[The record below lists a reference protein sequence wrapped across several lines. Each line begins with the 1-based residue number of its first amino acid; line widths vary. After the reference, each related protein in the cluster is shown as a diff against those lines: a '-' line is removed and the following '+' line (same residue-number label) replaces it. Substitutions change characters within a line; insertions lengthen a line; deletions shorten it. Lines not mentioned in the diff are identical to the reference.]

1 MKMKER
7 QNPENGKKA
16 KNKKRSAAIIGVFAK
31 HNFYINGFTPEELKT
46 TLEDLGPTYVKI
58 GQIMSSRT
66 DLLPKAYCK
75 ELEKLRSD
83 VKPLPAELARAVIE
97 EESGKRID
105 EIYREFRDEPLG
117 SASIAQA
124 HYGVLK
130 DGTRVVT
137 KVQRP
142 GIADMM
148 REDFVLLKKLA
159 GMVSMSSEGEEDSDA
174 IDLKA
179 VLEELE
185 KVTWEE
191 LDFRVEAEHTRT
203 FRELCIEDDS
213 VVSCPK
219 IIDELTTERILTM
232 TFVDGYSLSHKEL
245 LEKDGYDRLEIGKAL
260 ANNYLHQVLDAGFF
274 HGDPHQGN
282 IMVCSGVPYWIDFG
296 MVGRL
301 SEANISAIQNLIFA
315 LVKEDVEELTNAALS
330 IGTVKGK
337 LNKARLMDDLESIS
351 SRYMSSTNLKDM
363 DVGKLMVDLTD
374 LLNTHH
380 IVVSAEYTMMIRS
393 LVTIEG
399 VLEVLCPELD
409 LFGFVQEKLLS
420 RAKEN
425 FDAKDQLASSVEAL
439 AATALRSV
447 KLPGLATDALR
458 NLVKGRL
465 RVNVELTGYED
476 PFHVLIDVIIN
487 VVLALF
493 ACVLF
498 SGSCSLYSA
507 SVEPM
512 VDGIPLFSL
521 IGFAVSIALAVFSVR
536 RLIKAARRL

>member
-1 MKMKER
+1 MSEQQK
-7 QNPENGKKA
+7 PEKGKKT
-16 KNKKRSAAIIGVFAK
+16 NKKRAIAIFGVFAK
-31 HNFYINGFTPEELKT
+31 HNFYSNGFTPEELRT

-66 DLLPKAYCK
+66 DMLPKSYCL

-83 VKPLPAELARAVIE
+83 VKPLPADLARSVIE
-97 EESGKRID
+97 QESGKSID
-105 EIYREFRDEPLG
+105 ELYSEFRDEPLG

-159 GMVSMSSEGEEDSDA
+159 GMVSMSAEDDEGSEA
-174 IDLKA
+174 IDLKGI
-179 VLEELE
+179 LEELE

-191 LDFRVEAEHTRT
+191 LDFRVEAENTRQ
-203 FRELCIEDDS
+203 FHELCIEDDA

-232 TFVDGYSLSHKEL
+232 TYVDGYSLSHKER
-245 LEKDGYDRLEIGKAL
+245 LEQDGYDRLEIGKAL

-282 IMVCSGVPYWIDFG
+282 IMISGGVPCWIDFG

-315 LVKEDVEELTNAALS
+315 LVQEDVEALTNAALAM
-330 IGTVKGK
+330 GTVKGK

-351 SRYMSSTNLKDM
+351 TRYMSATNLKDM
-363 DVGKLMVDLTD
+363 DVGKLMVELTD
-374 LLNTHH
+374 LLNEHH
-380 IVVSAEYTMMIRS
+380 IAVSTEYTMMVRS
-393 LVTIEG
+393 LVTMEG
-399 VLEVLCPELD
+399 VLEMLCPELD
-409 LFGFVQEKLLS
+409 LFGFLQEKLLS

-425 FDAKDQLASSVEAL
+425 IDVKEKLASSMESL
-439 AATALRSV
+439 AATAMRSV
-447 KLPGLATDALR
+447 RLPGLATDALR

-465 RVNVELTGYED
+465 KISFELTGYEE
-476 PFHVLIDVIIN
+476 PLRVLIDVIKN
-487 VVLALF
+487 VMIAVF

-498 SGSCSLYSA
+498 SGSCRLYSA
-507 SVEPM
+507 AVPPLI
-512 VDGIPLFSL
+512 DGMPLFAL
-521 IGFAVSIALAVFSVR
+521 AGFAVSIALAIYSVKQ
-536 RLIKAARRL
+536 LIKAAGKR

>member
-1 MKMKER
+1 MTEKR
-7 QNPENGKKA
+7 TPEKGKKT
-16 KNKKRSAAIIGVFAK
+16 NKKRAAAIFGVFAK
-31 HNFYINGFTPEELKT
+31 HNFYSNGFTPEELRT

-66 DLLPKAYCK
+66 DMLPKQYCE
-75 ELEKLRSD
+75 ELEKLRSN

-97 EESGKRID
+97 EESGKTID
-105 EIYREFRDEPLG
+105 ELYREFRDEPLG

-159 GMVSMSSEGEEDSDA
+159 GMVNMSAEDDDEAES

-179 VLEELE
+179 ILEELE

-191 LDFRVEAEHTRT
+191 LDFRVEANNTRA
-203 FRELCIEDDS
+203 FHEQCIEDDT
-213 VVSCPK
+213 VVTCPK

-232 TFVDGYSLSHKEL
+232 TYVDGYSLSNKERL
-245 LEKDGYDRLEIGKAL
+245 VQDGYDCMEIGKAL
-260 ANNYLHQVLDAGFF
+260 ANNYLHQVLDAGLF

-282 IMVCSGVPYWIDFG
+282 IMVSGGVPCWIDFG

-301 SEANISAIQNLIFA
+301 SEGNITAIQNLIFA
-315 LVKEDVEELTNAALS
+315 LVQEDVEALTNAALAM
-330 IGTVKGK
+330 GTVKGK
-337 LNKARLMDDLESIS
+337 LNKPRLMDDLESIS
-351 SRYMSSTNLKDM
+351 SRYMSATSLQDM
-363 DVGKLMVDLTD
+363 DVGNLMVELTN
-374 LLNTHH
+374 LLNEHH
-380 IVVSAEYTMMIRS
+380 IAVSAEYTMMVRS
-393 LVTIEG
+393 LVTMEG

-409 LFGFVQEKLLS
+409 LFGFLQEKLLS

-425 FDAKDQLASSVEAL
+425 IDVKEKLASSAESL
-439 AATALRSV
+439 AVSAMRTA

-458 NLVKGRL
+458 NLVKGRTK
-465 RVNVELTGYED
+465 VSFELTGYEE
-476 PFHVLIDVIIN
+476 PLHKLIVVIKN
-487 VVLALF
+487 VVIAIF

-507 SVEPM
+507 QVPPM
-512 VDGIPLFSL
+512 VDGVPLFSL
-521 IGFAVSIALAVFSVR
+521 VGFALSIALAVYSVKK
-536 RLIKAARRL
+536 LIKAAGK

>member
-1 MKMKER
+1 MADQKGSEKG
-7 QNPENGKKA
+7 QKT
-16 KNKKRSAAIIGVFAK
+16 NKKRAAAILGVFAK
-31 HNFYINGFTPEELKT
+31 HNFYSNGFTPEELRT

-66 DLLPKAYCK
+66 DMLPKSYCL

-83 VKPLPAELARAVIE
+83 VKPLPTDIARAVIE
-97 EESGKRID
+97 RESGKTID
-105 EIYREFRDEPLG
+105 EIYSEFRDEPLG

-142 GIADMM
+142 EIADMM

-159 GMVSMSSEGEEDSDA
+159 GMVSMSAEGDEGSES
-174 IDLKA
+174 IDLRGI
-179 VLEELE
+179 LEELE

-191 LDFRVEAEHTRT
+191 LDFRIEAENTRL
-203 FRELCIEDDS
+203 FRELCIEDEA

-219 IIDELTTERILTM
+219 IIDELTTDRILTM
-232 TFVDGYSLSHKEL
+232 TYVDGYSLSHKER
-245 LEKDGYDRLEIGKAL
+245 LEQDGYDCLEIGKTL

-282 IMVCSGVPYWIDFG
+282 IMVSSGVPYWIDFG

-315 LVKEDVEELTNAALS
+315 LVQEDVEALTNAALAM
-330 IGTVKGK
+330 GTVKGK
-337 LNKARLMDDLESIS
+337 LNKERLMDDLESIS
-351 SRYMSSTNLKDM
+351 SRYMSATNLKDM
-363 DVGKLMVDLTD
+363 DVGKLMVELTD
-374 LLNTHH
+374 LLNEHH
-380 IVVSAEYTMMIRS
+380 IAVSAEYTMMVRS
-393 LVTIEG
+393 LVTMEG
-399 VLEVLCPELD
+399 VLEALCPELD
-409 LFGFVQEKLLS
+409 LFGFLQEKLLS

-425 FDAKDQLASSVEAL
+425 FDVKEKLASSMESL
-439 AATALRSV
+439 ATTAMRTV

-458 NLVKGRL
+458 NLVKGRMKISF
-465 RVNVELTGYED
+465 ELTGYEELL
-476 PFHVLIDVIIN
+476 HVLIDVIKNI
-487 VVLALF
+487 VLAVF

-498 SGSCSLYSA
+498 SGSCRLYSA
-507 SVEPM
+507 AVPPLI
-512 VDGIPLFSL
+512 DGIPLFAL
-521 IGFAVSIALAVFSVR
+521 AGFALSVALAIYSVKN
-536 RLIKAARRL
+536 LIKAAGKR

>member
-1 MKMKER
+1 MTE
-7 QNPENGKKA
+7 QQTPEKGKKT
-16 KNKKRSAAIIGVFAK
+16 NKKRAAAIIGVFAK
-31 HNFYINGFTPEELKT
+31 HNFYSNGFTPEELRT

-66 DLLPKAYCK
+66 DMLPKEYCA

-83 VKPLPAELARAVIE
+83 VKQLPAELARAVIE
-97 EESGKRID
+97 EETGKAID
-105 EIYREFRDEPLG
+105 EIYSEFRDEPLG
-117 SASIAQA
+117 SASIGQA

-159 GMVSMSSEGEEDSDA
+159 GMVGMSAEDDDEAES

-179 VLEELE
+179 ILEELE

-191 LDFRVEAEHTRT
+191 LDFRVEAENTRK
-203 FRELCIEDDS
+203 FHELCIEDDA
-213 VVSCPK
+213 VVTCPK

-232 TFVDGYSLSHKEL
+232 TFVDGYSLSNKERL
-245 LEKDGYDRLEIGKAL
+245 VQDGCDCLEIGKAL

-282 IMVCSGVPYWIDFG
+282 IMVSGGVPCWIDFG

-301 SEANISAIQNLIFA
+301 TEGNISAIQNLIFA
-315 LVKEDVEELTNAALS
+315 LVQEDVEALTNAALAM
-330 IGTVKGK
+330 GTVKGK

-351 SRYMSSTNLKDM
+351 SRYMSATNLKDM
-363 DVGKLMVDLTD
+363 DVGNLMVELTD
-374 LLNTHH
+374 LLNEHH
-380 IVVSAEYTMMIRS
+380 IAVSAEYTMMVRS
-393 LVTIEG
+393 LVTMEG
-399 VLEVLCPELD
+399 VLEMLCPELD
-409 LFGFVQEKLLS
+409 LFGFLQEKLLS

-425 FDAKDQLASSVEAL
+425 IDIKEKLASSVESL
-439 AATALRSV
+439 AAGAMRTA

-458 NLVKGRL
+458 NLVKGRTK
-465 RVNVELTGYED
+465 VSFELTGYEE
-476 PFHVLIDVIIN
+476 PLQKVIDVIKN
-487 VVLALF
+487 VVIAIF

-507 SVEPM
+507 RVEPM
-512 VDGIPLFSL
+512 IDGVPLFAL
-521 IGFAVSIALAVFSVR
+521 IGFALSIALAVYSMKK
-536 RLIKAARRL
+536 LIKAAGK